1 MTLKGVAKF
10 RRKLT
15 CGLKN
20 DIRNLVN
27 LIFMR
32 AVESPKI
39 GTLIGSVCSKYT
51 NIYMT
56 KYRRVMSHETEE

>member
-10 RRKLT
+10 KRKLT
-15 CGLKN
+15 SGLKMTKG
-20 DIRNLVN
+20 IW

-39 GTLIGSVCSKYT
+39 GTLIGSVRPKYT
-51 NIYMT
+51 NI
-56 KYRRVMSHETEE
+56 

>member
-1 MTLKGVAKF
+1 MYCFSYKRLEELCVMTLKGAAKF
-10 RRKLT
+10 KQKLS

-27 LIFMR
+27 FMR

-39 GTLIGSVCSKYT
+39 GTLIGSVCPKYA
-51 NIYMT
+51 NI
-56 KYRRVMSHETEE
+56 